1 MWHDG
6 QEWKLGSTDSAL
18 LMGFLLNFMGAREP
32 GLSGSILHLVLCT
45 AEQLARSDA
54 RGDASLAAGTLCC
67 LFMSKLCWSQQ
78 K

>member
-6 QEWKLGSTDSAL
+6 QEWEFGSTDSAL
-18 LMGFLLNFMGAREP
+18 LMGAREP
-32 GLSGSILHLVLCT
+32 GLSGSLLHLVLCT
-45 AEQLARSDA
+45 AEQLAWSDA
-54 RGDASLAAGTLCC
+54 RGDSSLAAGTLCC